1 MRGKR
6 NIMNTFKTMSTAIGC
21 TLILSSAAF
30 AAFPSFDDLATGT
43 IYNPGDTFTS
53 DGINVKVQDFQW
65 ADGTWTSGGH
75 ARVSTDWWAHGSYNE
90 LNTNNTN
97 ALYDFAGSIGTQTEV
112 ELLFGEYGGNINV
125 AVNGDF
131 ANVDNFLDLPPAL
144 GGCTITIV
152 SGGTGGDAGEMVILG
167 AIQDLMIGGQE
178 LAVDIRA
185 ENECEVAFEDLP
197 LSANYFVGDTFVTDL
212 VPCEV
217 KPFQWTDGTWNP
229 SGHVL
234 VEDWNQACGTDQEL
248 FTNNANVLFDFAAVS
263 PIENFAFEFGEYG
276 GNINIAINGDFRNV
290 ANYRD
295 LDGLMIGGVQFIV
308 TDGGWGNDCGR
319 VECVGLINKFGVG
332 GQEHF
337 IDCFEW
343 DWVQIDDCEPSY
355 EDLTVGDVYVNG
367 DSFVT
372 DAYQYEV
379 RHFTWWDGTDTYSGH
394 IQVDN
399 SGMACSLGNE
409 LQINNATTLITRTDG
424 DWMENVSFK
433 FGEHGGNLNL
443 EINGDFWNF
452 DNMADIDGMVIGGV
466 TVSVDWGGTGGDCGQ
481 VSLSGDVEYLRL
493 GGQEFWVDCFAADA
507 LPAPVEGDVDGD
519 GDADIDDLLALLG
532 AWGSSDPAADLNGD
546 GTVDVND
553 LLILL
558 GALSP

>member
-1 MRGKR
+1 
-6 NIMNTFKTMSTAIGC
+6 MNQIKIATAATGC
-21 TLILSSAAF
+21 AIVLTAAAS
-30 AAFPSFDDLATGT
+30 AAFPSFDDLTSGT
-43 IYNPGDTFTS
+43 VYHPGDTFVS
-53 DGINVKVQDFQW
+53 DGIAVIIQDFQYW
-65 ADGTWTSGGH
+65 DGSWTSGGE
-75 ARVSTDWWAHGSYNE
+75 AKVSTALMANGDANE

-131 ANVDNFLDLPPAL
+131 ANVGNFLDLPPAL

-152 SGGTGGDAGEMVILG
+152 SGGTGGDAGEMVITG
-167 AIQDLMIGGQE
+167 AIYDLVIGGQE
-178 LAVDIRA
+178 LAVDIRG
-185 ENECEVAFEDLP
+185 EDECEAAFEDLP
-197 LSANYFVGDTFVTDL
+197 LSQVYWVGDTFNTDL

-217 KPFQWTDGTWNP
+217 KPFQWSSGTWTS

-263 PIENFAFEFGEYG
+263 PIENFAFQFGEYG

-290 ANYRD
+290 GDYRD
-295 LDGLMIGGVQFIV
+295 LDGQVIGGVQFVV
-308 TDGGWGNDCGR
+308 TNGGWGNDCGR
-319 VECVGLINKFGVG
+319 VECVGMINRFAVG

-355 EDLTVGDVYVNG
+355 EDLNLGDTYFNG
-367 DSFVT
+367 DAFVT
-372 DAYQYEV
+372 DAYTYDVQ
-379 RHFTWWDGTDTYSGH
+379 HFTWSDGTSTPNGYVIVEDGAA
-394 IQVDN
+394 
-399 SGMACSLGNE
+399 ACSLGNE
-409 LQINNATTLITRTDG
+409 LRYNNATTLITRTDG

-433 FGEHGGNLNL
+433 FGEYGGNLNL

-481 VSLSGDVEYLRL
+481 VSLSGDVAYLRL
-493 GGQEFWVDCFAADA
+493 GGQEFFMDCFAADA
-507 LPAPVEGDVDGD
+507 IPAPVTGDVDGD
-519 GDADIDDLLALLG
+519 GDADIDDLLALLA
-532 AWGSSDPAADLNGD
+532 AWGSADPNADLNGD
-546 GTVDVND
+546 GVVDVND

-558 GALSP
+558 GALGP